1 MLHWS
6 ALDLRQFASASA
18 FFSTPPLLPS
28 FPSSSR
34 SSRVG
39 DRLHPT
45 DDEATTIHVPLIP
58 EFDIP
63 FDGSGNGRRM
73 GRMDGGKGENRN
85 LRKRT
90 RQIGD
95 EERGA
100 RRMEWQMAI
109 YGIIHGTT

>member
-1 MLHWS
+1 
-6 ALDLRQFASASA
+6 
-18 FFSTPPLLPS
+18 
-28 FPSSSR
+28 
-34 SSRVG
+34 
-39 DRLHPT
+39 
-45 DDEATTIHVPLIP
+45 
-58 EFDIP
+58 
-63 FDGSGNGRRM
+63 
-73 GRMDGGKGENRN
+73 MDGGKGENRN